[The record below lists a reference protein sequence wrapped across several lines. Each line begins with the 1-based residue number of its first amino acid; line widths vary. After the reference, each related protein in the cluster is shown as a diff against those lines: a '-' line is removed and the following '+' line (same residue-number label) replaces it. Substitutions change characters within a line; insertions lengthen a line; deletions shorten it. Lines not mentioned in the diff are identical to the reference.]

1 MPRDVMPLMTDRD
14 LSQQMTKSGSFGE
27 GMGGPEPLVQPEL
40 SFSRQ
45 VIQSMVEGQGL
56 TEPDPIA
63 LAGLYPGGDQMVNI
77 DLLVNAPTGGFT
89 QGRNVGIGSA
99 IDPATVV
106 HEIGGHSGLT
116 GLRESGELGF
126 DLSEVEGGG
135 ALERRLAA
143 ALPGTFSNQQF
154 LTDKEARKALG
165 LKPWEKMP
173 DALYPLG
180 DPSDPRTQWENLPF
194 ERSEGFEEQMPTAAD
209 WYDIQQ
215 RDNLEPLRDENG
227 QLVLDKNGEVQW
239 RNLGKPMRAGESF
252 ADMLVEDFINR
263 EATTKNEIE
272 EDKDAVR
279 AWRKSGD
286 YHMGQNP
293 FTQEHGG
300 TDVLVGMQTDPADS
314 IQARGAAD
322 RLGLYEG
329 SVQGIVDMLHAFRDP
344 KSEFYKGKDAEPI
357 LWGGEVF
364 DDSWDDEDIYNY
376 AVDQSIRMAPERALF
391 GGNLSEG
398 IVESIGEKV
407 GGSEAHKKRLEY
419 YKRDLG
425 I

>member
-1 MPRDVMPLMTDRD
+1 MPRDVMPVMTDRD
-14 LSQQMTKSGSFGE
+14 LSQAINKEQPSG
-27 GMGGPEPLVQPEL
+27 GGYYMDAQPEL
-40 SFSRQ
+40 DFSRQ

-77 DLLVNAPTGGFT
+77 DLMPNAPLGGFV
-89 QGRNVGIGSA
+89 QERNVGIGSA

-116 GLRESGELGF
+116 GLSESGEL
-126 DLSEVEGGG
+126 DYELEGPLG
-135 ALERRLAA
+135 RRLGA

-154 LTDKEARKALG
+154 LTDKESRKALG

-180 DPSDPRTQWENLPF
+180 DPSDPRTQWESRPF
-194 ERSEGFEEQMPTAAD
+194 ERSEAFEEQMPTAAD
-209 WYDIQQ
+209 WYDIQH
-215 RDNLEPLRDENG
+215 RENLEPIRDENG
-227 QLVLDKNGEVQW
+227 QLVLDKNGEIQW

-263 EATTKNEIE
+263 EAPTKNELE
-272 EDKDAVR
+272 EYEDSVR
-279 AWRKSGD
+279 SWRSSGD
-286 YHMGQNP
+286 YYMGQNP

-300 TDVLVGMQTDPADS
+300 TDVLVGMETDPADS
-314 IQARGAAD
+314 IQARGAAN

-329 SVQGIVDMLHAFRDP
+329 SVQGIVDMLHAFRD
-344 KSEFYKGKDAEPI
+344 KDSEFYQGKGAAPI

-364 DDSWDDEDIYNY
+364 GDSWDDEDIYNY
-376 AVDQSIRMAPERALF
+376 AVEQSIRMAPERALF

-398 IVESIGEKV
+398 IIESIGEKV
-407 GGSEAHKKRLEY
+407 GGSDAHKKRLEY

>member
-1 MPRDVMPLMTDRD
+1 PRDVMPIMSDRD
-14 LSQQMTKSGSFGE
+14 LSQQMAQSGSFGE

-45 VIQSMVEGQGL
+45 VIQAMVEGQGL

-63 LAGLYPGGDQMVNI
+63 LAGLYQGGDQMVNI
-77 DLLVNAPTGGFT
+77 DLLPNSPTGGFV

-154 LTDKEARKALG
+154 ATDEEVRESL
-165 LKPWEKMP
+165 EF
-173 DALYPLG
+173 
-180 DPSDPRTQWENLPF
+180 DPNSIWNAPGQPIPSSEPF
-194 ERSEGFEEQMPTAAD
+194 ERSAEFEEQMPTAAD

-215 RDNLEPLRDENG
+215 RHNLEPLRDEKG
-227 QLVLDKNGEVQW
+227 QLILDKNGKVQW
-239 RNLGKPMRAGESF
+239 RNLGVPMRAGESF

-263 EATTKNEIE
+263 EAPTKNELE
-272 EDKDAVR
+272 EYEDAVR
-279 AWRKSGD
+279 AWRKIGD

-300 TDVLVGMQTDPADS
+300 TDVLVGMKTDPADS

-344 KSEFYKGKDAEPI
+344 KSEFYKGKDAAPI

-398 IVESIGEKV
+398 IIESIGEKV
-407 GGSEAHKKRLEY
+407 GGSDAHKKRLEY